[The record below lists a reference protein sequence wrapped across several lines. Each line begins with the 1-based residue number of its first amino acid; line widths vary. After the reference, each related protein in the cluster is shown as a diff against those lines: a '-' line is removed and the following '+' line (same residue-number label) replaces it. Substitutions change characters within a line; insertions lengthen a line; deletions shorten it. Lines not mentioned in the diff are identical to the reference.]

1 MGDSQ
6 IHEVEAARSPA
17 RLDRVECLPGRGLQS
32 GSTAAASRGL
42 YWGSLVA
49 RCLRS
54 QPTDARWFT
63 PVTSSAAN
71 PNFAEYQRRTTRV
84 SPVVVLERLGW
95 GSISEL
101 STQSKRR
108 DRS

>member
-1 MGDSQ
+1 MG
-6 IHEVEAARSPA
+6 
-17 RLDRVECLPGRGLQS
+17 LDRR
-32 GSTAAASRGL
+32 R
-42 YWGSLVA
+42 
-49 RCLRS
+49 
-54 QPTDARWFT
+54 
-63 PVTSSAAN
+63 VTSSDAD
-71 PNFAEYQRRTTRV
+71 PCFAEYQRRTTRV